1 MRYYILAI
9 LISISFTQV
18 FSAYD
23 YAGSRASAMSGATT
37 TGADTESAIF
47 HNPAQLSSSKG
58 KKIISGFSHLY
69 NLDFLTYSHFG
80 YSYDNYAV
88 SFEKMATEFNNT
100 NLSSELAIGIS
111 KGMDIYKDR
120 QSLIQ
125 AGMRFNF
132 YSYDFG
138 RTAGTAGDGSN
149 GINIGSGAAYGFDI
163 GFQGVLN
170 DKYYVGYYL
179 QNVFRYIKN
188 TNLGSSLPQTFSVG
202 LSYRPYQ
209 DLLTSL
215 DINQL
220 SGHINQEIRLGIEYK
235 IMDSFIIRTGLQSN
249 PNRFSGGFQYSLIN
263 NIDIS
268 YSFLTHHVLSTT
280 HQFSISV
287 KF

>member
-1 MRYYILAI
+1 MRYYILTI

-18 FSAYD
+18 FSTYD
-23 YAGSRASAMSGATT
+23 YVGSRATAMSGATT
-37 TGADTESAIF
+37 TGADIESAIF
-47 HNPAQLSSSKG
+47 HNPAQLSDSKG

-69 NLDFLTYSHFG
+69 DLEFLTYTHFG
-80 YSYDNYAV
+80 LSYDSYAIN
-88 SFEKMATEFNNT
+88 FEKMSTEFNNT
-100 NLSSELAIGIS
+100 DLSSELAIGIS
-111 KGMDIYKDR
+111 KGMNIYKDR

-125 AGMRFNF
+125 TGIRFNIF
-132 YSYDFG
+132 SYDFG
-138 RTAGTAGDGSN
+138 QTAGTAGDGSN
-149 GINIGSGAAYGFDI
+149 GIDIGSGIASGVDI

-170 DKYYVGYYL
+170 NKYYVGYYL
-179 QNVFRYIKN
+179 QNVFRYIED
-188 TNLGSSLPQTFSVG
+188 TNLGSSLPQTFSIG
-202 LSYRPYQ
+202 LSYRPYE

-235 IMDSFIIRTGLQSN
+235 IMDSFTIRTGLQSN
-249 PNRFSGGFQYSLIN
+249 PNRFSGGFQYSLID

>member
-1 MRYYILAI
+1 MQKEYCALQLFLSYHKTI
-9 LISISFTQV
+9 
-18 FSAYD
+18 AYD
-23 YAGSRASAMSGATT
+23 L
-37 TGADTESAIF
+37 E
-47 HNPAQLSSSKG
+47 
-58 KKIISGFSHLY
+58 
-69 NLDFLTYSHFG
+69 FLTYTHFG
-80 YSYDNYAV
+80 LSYDSYAIN
-88 SFEKMATEFNNT
+88 FEKMSTEFNNT
-100 NLSSELAIGIS
+100 DLSSELAIGIS
-111 KGMDIYKDR
+111 KGMNIYKDR

-125 AGMRFNF
+125 TGIRFNIF
-132 YSYDFG
+132 SYDFG
-138 RTAGTAGDGSN
+138 QTAGTAGDGSN
-149 GINIGSGAAYGFDI
+149 GIDTGSGIASGVDI

-170 DKYYVGYYL
+170 NKYYVGYYL
-179 QNVFRYIKN
+179 QNVFRYIED
-188 TNLGSSLPQTFSVG
+188 TNLGSSLPQTFSIG
-202 LSYRPYQ
+202 LSYRPYE

-249 PNRFSGGFQYSLIN
+249 PNRFSGGFQYSLID